1 MKEEMT
7 TNEVVDL
14 LLNKGNEINN
24 KIINTISELLRLGY
38 DSERGKNEVKDLRKS
53 IEYSLDEI
61 ERILNRW
68 NKHLKGRWNVVTAA
82 DINKYVVEEM
92 GYAEEQEDK
101 IVIRLDLSNGES
113 VEIWFDEYNDCYTWS
128 NASYGYEDTYAVVQ
142 DIFEWLQDN
151 SLEVINM
158 ETV

>member
-1 MKEEMT
+1 M
-7 TNEVVDL
+7 
-14 LLNKGNEINN
+14 
-24 KIINTISELLRLGY
+24 
-38 DSERGKNEVKDLRKS
+38 
-53 IEYSLDEI
+53 
-61 ERILNRW
+61 
-68 NKHLKGRWNVVTAA
+68 TAA

-101 IVIRLDLSNGES
+101 IAIRLDLSNGES

-142 DIFEWLQDN
+142 DIFEWLEDN
-151 SLEVINM
+151 LLEVIDM

>member
-1 MKEEMT
+1 MT
-7 TNEVVDL
+7 E
-14 LLNKGNEINN
+14 
-24 KIINTISELLRLGY
+24 
-38 DSERGKNEVKDLRKS
+38 
-53 IEYSLDEI
+53 
-61 ERILNRW
+61 
-68 NKHLKGRWNVVTAA
+68 A

-101 IVIRLDLSNGES
+101 ISIRLYLSNGES

-142 DIFEWLQDN
+142 DIWEWLEDN
-151 SLEVINM
+151 LLEVINI

>member
-1 MKEEMT
+1 MT
-7 TNEVVDL
+7 E
-14 LLNKGNEINN
+14 
-24 KIINTISELLRLGY
+24 
-38 DSERGKNEVKDLRKS
+38 
-53 IEYSLDEI
+53 
-61 ERILNRW
+61 
-68 NKHLKGRWNVVTAA
+68 A

-101 IVIRLDLSNGES
+101 ITIRLDLSNGES

-142 DIFEWLQDN
+142 DIFEWLEDN
-151 SLEVINM
+151 LLEVINI

>member
-1 MKEEMT
+1 MT
-7 TNEVVDL
+7 E
-14 LLNKGNEINN
+14 
-24 KIINTISELLRLGY
+24 
-38 DSERGKNEVKDLRKS
+38 
-53 IEYSLDEI
+53 
-61 ERILNRW
+61 
-68 NKHLKGRWNVVTAA
+68 A

-101 IVIRLDLSNGES
+101 ISIRLDLSNGES

-142 DIFEWLQDN
+142 DICECMEDN
-151 SLEVINM
+151 LLEVINI